1 MRSNDYVLTEL
12 KKVKNLLI
20 AVMILLPIG
29 IGGTAFAYRD
39 LGSKFAIYFET
50 IAFLGYGIIGY
61 AIERIYNCLFYVD
74 AAH

>member
-1 MRSNDYVLTEL
+1 MGSNDYMYQEL
-12 KKVKNLLI
+12 KKVKNLLV

-50 IAFLGYGIIGY
+50 IAFLGYGLIGY
-61 AIERIYNCLFYVD
+61 SIERIYNCLFYAD
-74 AAH
+74 ATQ